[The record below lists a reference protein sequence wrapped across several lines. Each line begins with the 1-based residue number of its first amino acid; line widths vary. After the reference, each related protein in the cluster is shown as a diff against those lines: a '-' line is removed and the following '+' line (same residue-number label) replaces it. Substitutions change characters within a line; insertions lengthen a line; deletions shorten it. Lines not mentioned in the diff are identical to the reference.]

1 MAAAADEDR
10 RRNHR
15 GPREDR
21 EPSEHTRLEWRGG
34 SFTTT
39 ERQRQQGVRWLMRQL
54 RGQEQSSAPTS
65 ELQERHQ
72 EHSSRE
78 RSPRGERGQS
88 NPSTVPFGPSTREE
102 LQLRQSV
109 SSEEL

>member
-1 MAAAADEDR
+1 MCR
-10 RRNHR
+10 
-15 GPREDR
+15 
-21 EPSEHTRLEWRGG
+21 
-34 SFTTT
+34 
-39 ERQRQQGVRWLMRQL
+39 LMRQL

-65 ELQERHQ
+65 ELQERNQ

-78 RSPRGERGQS
+78 RSSRERSPRERSPREELSQS
-88 NPSTVPFGPSTREE
+88 ARSTVPFGPSTREE